1 MKRVLLIVALAA
13 SLVAPALAQSPAWDN
28 LRVLG
33 QTPPLTD
40 ETGATI
46 TLAGLRTKYDEAV
59 VGMSLVKD
67 GTEVRFYMNAKTWDT
82 LKQFLIMARDQWQT
96 LNPDQFT
103 PVGSVKGYKIANRL
117 ATLSISLQGAT
128 TLSKKRLMLAA
139 SGGADKP
146 KRAVVA
152 MKEEN
157 LDDLVEALYKVDEY
171 LRKP

>member
-1 MKRVLLIVALAA
+1 MKRILTMMTLAVLLA
-13 SLVAPALAQSPAWDN
+13 APALAQSPSWDN

-33 QTPPLTD
+33 QTPTLTD

-46 TLAGLRTKYDEAV
+46 TLAGLRTKYDEPV

-67 GTEVRFYMNAKTWDT
+67 NNEVRFYMNAKTWDT
-82 LKQFLIMARDQWQT
+82 LKQFFIMARDQWDT
-96 LNPDQFT
+96 LNPDQFE

-117 ATLSISLQGAT
+117 GTLSISLQGAT
-128 TLSKKRLMLAA
+128 SLSKKRLMLAA

-146 KRAVVA
+146 RRATVA
-152 MKEEN
+152 LKEEN
-157 LDDLVEALYKVDEY
+157 LEVLVEALYKVDEY